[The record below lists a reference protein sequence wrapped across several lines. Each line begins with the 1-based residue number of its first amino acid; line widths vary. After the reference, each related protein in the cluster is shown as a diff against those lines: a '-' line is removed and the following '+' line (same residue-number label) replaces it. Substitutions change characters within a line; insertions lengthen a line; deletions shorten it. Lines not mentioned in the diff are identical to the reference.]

1 MMLRLSCGV
10 VELFN
15 DVRMGSE
22 NQTHQTIVLLWIL
35 AHSSMV
41 LLSMVCYCV
50 LGTHVAKH
58 GVLLVAWEL
67 MLLSVVC
74 YWVRY
79 WILGHLCS

>member
-1 MMLRLSCGV
+1 MLRLSCGV

-50 LGTHVAKH
+50 LENSHSKH
-58 GVLLVAWEL
+58 GVLGTHVVKCGG
-67 MLLSVVC
+67 LLCVGNSRC
-74 YWVRY
+74 
-79 WILGHLCS
+79 